1 MKRIIVFAVILTAFT
16 AMYAEIVG
24 DIKIVNNT
32 YTDPGFIKKQVTVST
47 GDTVSFSDLEES
59 VKNIRRMEIF
69 GKILFQAV
77 KTDSSFMEFVDIES
91 LSGNN
96 AGDTVTLHLTAKEML
111 LIMPSAGAEFNLP
124 ETWMIR
130 LGISF
135 EDLFRRRHKIEALF
149 TFGTVREFAV
159 NYFIPTLYSRK
170 YNLEVKSAYS
180 TVTKNILG
188 IEELHRNITVGG
200 GYTFSPNITPLILI
214 GFDRLTLKDDTFSHA
229 YQNNFAQMYDEFLI
243 SGFKVKFDYR
253 DNPFYPENGLYSE
266 IYYKNDRNW
275 WNVPI
280 DRNYLRFD
288 LRNYSTVPG
297 GVFAIRSLLFLQ
309 SGTLA
314 YYDNIQPEAL
324 ENRAADDSLIT
335 GLNRITL
342 SAEYR
347 YSIRP
352 LYMEFDLPVA
362 GSFSMGTM
370 LVAFADFSYISP
382 SLSTFNPAEYENYR
396 GGVGAG
402 IRLYSGIFNIL
413 GIDVGYNI
421 NKRGLDGIKYNLAV
435 FSWNF

>member
-1 MKRIIVFAVILTAFT
+1 MKRLFIFVVLLVVCTVLS
-16 AMYAEIVG
+16 AEIVG
-24 DIKIVNNT
+24 DIKIVNKT
-32 YTDPGFIKKQVTVST
+32 YTDPEFIKRQITVSP
-47 GDTVSFSDLEES
+47 GDTVSFTDIEES
-59 VKNIRRMEIF
+59 VKNIRRLEIF

-77 KTDSSFMEFVDIES
+77 RTDSSFMEFIDIDS
-91 LSGNN
+91 LSPDNVR
-96 AGDTVTLHLTAKEML
+96 DTVTLHLTAKEML

-124 ETWMIR
+124 ETWLIQ
-130 LGISF
+130 LGIAF
-135 EDLFRRRHKIEALF
+135 EDLFRKRHKIEALV
-149 TFGTVREFAV
+149 TFGTVKEFAV

-200 GYTFSPNITPLILI
+200 GYTFSTNITPLILI

-229 YQNNFAQMYDEFLI
+229 YQNNFTPMYDEFLI

-266 IYYKNDRNW
+266 IHYKNDRNW

-280 DRNYLRFD
+280 DRHYLRFD
-288 LRNYSTVPG
+288 LRNYSAVPG
-297 GVFAIRSLLFLQ
+297 GVFAVRSLLFLQ

-314 YYDNIQPEAL
+314 YYDNIQPDAL

-335 GLNRITL
+335 GINRITL

-382 SLSTFNPAEYENYR
+382 SLSSFNPGEYSKYR

-413 GIDVGYNI
+413 GIDVGYDI
-421 NKRGLDGIKYNLAV
+421 NKRGLEGIKYNLAI